1 MVDVIIIG
9 GGPCGLAAGLA
20 LQEKGISYI
29 ILEKEAIV
37 NSIVNCPA
45 DMRFY
50 STSDRLEIGRT
61 PFLTQEARP
70 TRSELLKYYR
80 LVTEREE
87 LNVHCYQNVV
97 GITSSPDLFTVQS
110 VDDKGNQHT
119 YHSKFLVVA
128 TGIYDNPRKLHIPG
142 EDLNKVKYYYTEGH
156 SYYRRQVTVIGG
168 KNSAIEAAIDLY
180 RSGAHVTLVHRGES
194 AHVGIKPYLIPD
206 IRNLVEKEKI
216 KFYPLSHVEEITHS
230 TVSIRTPEE
239 LVSIPNDIVFSLIG
253 YRPDFS
259 LLSQAGVQVDA
270 LTSVPSYRADTYESN
285 VPNLFLA
292 GVVTGGTTNRVYIED
307 GRFHGGKIADEVQ
320 KRLLVSV

>member
-9 GGPCGLAAGLA
+9 GGPCGLATGLS

-29 ILEKEAIV
+29 ILEKEALV

-61 PFLTQEARP
+61 PFITQEARP

-80 LVTEREE
+80 LVTERQE
-87 LNVHCYQNVV
+87 LNVHCYQNVI
-97 GITSSPDLFTVQS
+97 GISTSSELFTVQA
-110 VDDKGNQHT
+110 VDDKGNQNT
-119 YHSKFLVVA
+119 YHSKFVVVA

-142 EDLNKVKYYYTEGH
+142 EDLDKVKYYYTEGH

-180 RSGAHVTLVHRGES
+180 RCGAQVTLVHRGES

-206 IRNLVEKEKI
+206 IRNLVEKGRI
-216 KFYPLSHVEEITHS
+216 KFYPLSHVDEITHS
-230 TVSIRTPEE
+230 TVSIRTPTEQ
-239 LVSIPNDIVFSLIG
+239 VSIQNDIVFSLIG
-253 YRPDFS
+253 YRPDLS
-259 LLSQAGVQVDA
+259 LLSQAGVQMDA
-270 LTSVPSYRADTYESN
+270 ATSVPYYRADTYESN
-285 VPNLFLA
+285 VSNLFLA

-307 GRFHGGKIADEVQ
+307 GRFHGEKIAEEVQ